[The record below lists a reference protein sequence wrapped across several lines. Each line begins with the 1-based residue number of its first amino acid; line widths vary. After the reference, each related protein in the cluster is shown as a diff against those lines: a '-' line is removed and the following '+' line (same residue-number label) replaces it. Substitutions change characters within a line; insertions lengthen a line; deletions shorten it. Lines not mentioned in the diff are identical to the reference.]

1 MDTVKQ
7 SSDCWTTLRPFN
19 EYSHVSRNYAKQL
32 ISGAMERYK
41 SYKRLRPRRIKL
53 HKCHKS
59 TAYGQAPQYFLLVW
73 GTIRSDGVSIAGER
87 IEVDEEFTNLKNK
100 F

>member
-7 SSDCWTTLRPFN
+7 GSDCWTTLRPFN

-53 HKCHKS
+53 QKCHNS
-59 TAYGQAPQYFLLVW
+59 TAYGQAPHILLVW
-73 GTIRSDGVSIAGER
+73 GTIRGDGVSIAGER

>member
-7 SSDCWTTLRPFN
+7 GSDCWTALRPFN
-19 EYSHVSRNYAKQL
+19 EYSHVSRNYAQQL
-32 ISGAMERYK
+32 ISGRAMERYK

-53 HKCHKS
+53 HKCHNS
-59 TAYGQAPQYFLLVW
+59 TAYGQAPHFLLVW
-73 GTIRSDGVSIAGER
+73 GTIRGDGVSIAGGR
-87 IEVDEEFTNLKNK
+87 IEVDEEFTNVKNK